1 MRRYRCRSLSTAT
14 VVVATATAALMACS
28 AGGGGHATSQPPAP
42 AIRPQQPAEQG
53 TPSDPIGVSP
63 DGVTT
68 RVDVP
73 AESTEEQ
80 YAQACMAAKK
90 WMESKGGDPTT
101 LVEAMLKEAQTSTEP
116 GPTTFDSTWAQLS
129 TAQQAAVIVA
139 VRAAS
144 EGGC

>member
-1 MRRYRCRSLSTAT
+1 MRRCRCRSLSASA
-14 VVVATATAALMACS
+14 VVAATTAAALMGCS
-28 AGGGGHATSQPPAP
+28 PGGGGHATSQAPAP
-42 AIRPQQPAEQG
+42 PISPGQSVEAG
-53 TPSDPIGVSP
+53 TPSGPIGVSL

-80 YAQACMAAKK
+80 YAQACMAAKT
-90 WMESKGGDPTT
+90 WMESRGGDPTT
-101 LVEAMLKEAQTSTEP
+101 LVEAMLKEVQTSSEP
-116 GPTTFDSTWAQLS
+116 SATTFGRTWVQLS

-144 EGGC
+144 QGGC

>member
-1 MRRYRCRSLSTAT
+1 M
-14 VVVATATAALMACS
+14 
-28 AGGGGHATSQPPAP
+28 
-42 AIRPQQPAEQG
+42 
-53 TPSDPIGVSP
+53 SP

-90 WMESKGGDPTT
+90 WMEAKGGDPTT
-101 LVEAMLKEAQTSTEP
+101 LVEATLKEVQASTEP
-116 GPTTFDSTWAQLS
+116 APTTFNSTWAQLS

>member
-1 MRRYRCRSLSTAT
+1 MEA
-14 VVVATATAALMACS
+14 
-28 AGGGGHATSQPPAP
+28 
-42 AIRPQQPAEQG
+42 G
-53 TPSDPIGVSP
+53 TPSEPIGVSP

-80 YAQACMAAKK
+80 YAQACMAAKR
-90 WMESKGGDPTT
+90 WMESRGGDATT
-101 LVEAMLKEAQTSTEP
+101 LVEAMLKEVQTSTEP

-144 EGGC
+144 QGGC

>member
-1 MRRYRCRSLSTAT
+1 MRRCRCRSLSASAL
-14 VVVATATAALMACS
+14 VVATATATLMACS
-28 AGGGGHATSQPPAP
+28 SGGGGHATSQAPAP
-42 AIRPQQPAEQG
+42 PISPGQSFEAG
-53 TPSDPIGVSP
+53 TPSEPIGVSP

-80 YAQACMAAKK
+80 YAQACMAAKT
-90 WMESKGGDPTT
+90 WMESRGGDPTT

-116 GPTTFDSTWAQLS
+116 GPTTFGSTWAQLS
-129 TAQQAAVIVA
+129 TAQQAAVVVA

>member
-1 MRRYRCRSLSTAT
+1 MRSYRCRSLSASA
-14 VVVATATAALMACS
+14 VVIATATAALMACS
-28 AGGGGHATSQPPAP
+28 SGGGGHATSQAPAP
-42 AIRPQQPAEQG
+42 AIRPGQSVEEG
-53 TPSDPIGVSP
+53 TPSEPIGVSP

-80 YAQACMAAKK
+80 YAQACMAAKQ

-101 LVEAMLKEAQTSTEP
+101 LVEAVLKEVQTSTEP
-116 GPTTFDSTWAQLS
+116 GPTTFGSTWSQLS

>member
-1 MRRYRCRSLSTAT
+1 M
-14 VVVATATAALMACS
+14 
-28 AGGGGHATSQPPAP
+28 
-42 AIRPQQPAEQG
+42 
-53 TPSDPIGVSP
+53 SP

-90 WMESKGGDPTT
+90 SDGRPRAAIRTT
-101 LVEAMLKEAQTSTEP
+101 LVEAMLKEVQTSTEP
-116 GPTTFDSTWAQLS
+116 GPTTFGSTWAELS

-144 EGGC
+144 QGGC

>member
-1 MRRYRCRSLSTAT
+1 MRRYRCRSLSASA
-14 VVVATATAALMACS
+14 VVVTTATAALMACS

-42 AIRPQQPAEQG
+42 PISPGQSIEAGAPPE
-53 TPSDPIGVSP
+53 PIGVSP

-90 WMESKGGDPTT
+90 WMESQGGDPTT
-101 LVEAMLKEAQTSTEP
+101 LVDAMLKEVQTSIQP

-144 EGGC
+144 QGGC

>member
-1 MRRYRCRSLSTAT
+1 MRRYRCRSLSASA
-14 VVVATATAALMACS
+14 VVVTTATAALMACS

-42 AIRPQQPAEQG
+42 AIRPQQPAEAG
-53 TPSDPIGVSP
+53 TPSEPIGVSP

-80 YAQACMAAKK
+80 YAQACMAAKN

-101 LVEAMLKEAQTSTEP
+101 LVEAMLKEVQTSAEP

-144 EGGC
+144 QGGC

>member
-1 MRRYRCRSLSTAT
+1 MRRYRCRSRFASA
-14 VVVATATAALMACS
+14 VVVATATVALMACS
-28 AGGGGHATSQPPAP
+28 SGGGGHATSQAPAP
-42 AIRPQQPAEQG
+42 AIRPGQSVEAG
-53 TPSDPIGVSP
+53 TPPEPIGVSP

-90 WMESKGGDPTT
+90 WMDSQGGDPTT
-101 LVEAMLKEAQTSTEP
+101 LVDAMLKEVQTSTEP
-116 GPTTFDSTWAQLS
+116 GPTTFGSTWAQLS

-144 EGGC
+144 QGGC